1 MKKAIRERINT
12 EETLSEIDDCSI
24 GLNAR
29 QAFDSGQLTDADI
42 AAAAT
47 AYRSEFVIE
56 ALSLKSGVP
65 ELLTRRIFDA
75 RSGKAITALVWKA
88 GLSMRTALEVQ
99 KTIGHVPR
107 PDLVL
112 ARNGVDYPMDAE
124 EMRWHLQFF
133 DVPL

>member
-1 MKKAIRERINT
+1 M
-12 EETLSEIDDCSI
+12 
-24 GLNAR
+24 
-29 QAFDSGQLTDADI
+29 
-42 AAAAT
+42 
-47 AYRSEFVIE
+47 
-56 ALSLKSGVP
+56 P
-65 ELLTRRIFDA
+65 ELLIRRIIDA

-99 KTIGHVPR
+99 KFIGHVPR